1 MYELLFDQAV
11 ENDLSIPS
19 REEQRFI
26 LASLERLSR
35 FYSESYERELLKSG
49 ILRRLDGE
57 WEGFYRL
64 RLRTFRA
71 IFKKQDDA
79 LVIFVVRSRL
89 RSDIER

>member
-11 ENDLSIPS
+11 ENDLSIPA

-35 FYSESYERELLKSG
+35 FYSESYERELLKAG
-49 ILRRLDGE
+49 ILRKLDGE

-71 IFKKQDDA
+71 IFKKHDES
-79 LVIFVVRSRL
+79 LIIFVVRSRL